1 MFFLQHIVTDLLNRK
16 INDVTNFKLFHV
28 TFMCHVIFHSNDVE
42 YFEFM
47 HFANLEV
54 YKLVY
59 KNEFDIPMDLTQY
72 KI

>member
-1 MFFLQHIVTDLLNRK
+1 MYIITVFLQHIVTDLLNRK
-16 INDVTNFKLFHV
+16 IMMLLSCNFPVLCNFPCQRHG
-28 TFMCHVIFHSNDVE
+28 IL
-42 YFEFM
+42 FM

-59 KNEFDIPMDLTQY
+59 KNEFDIPMDLPKY